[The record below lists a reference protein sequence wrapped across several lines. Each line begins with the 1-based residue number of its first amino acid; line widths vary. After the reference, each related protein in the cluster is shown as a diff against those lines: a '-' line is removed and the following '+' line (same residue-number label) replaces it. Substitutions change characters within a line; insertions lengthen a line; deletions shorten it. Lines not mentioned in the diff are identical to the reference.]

1 MVVTP
6 PRSAREAQ
14 GAPQGERAWYE
25 ESGPRAEIGWPRSF
39 AARGR
44 DGVGRED
51 KSSKRRAGP
60 NGPVPGSDESPSRGG
75 HGGMP
80 YARDE
85 PDARRGS
92 PAHARS
98 GSQPG
103 LGNHC
108 GGGSTGGKPRGLTPL
123 CAPGW
128 GAPSR
133 AVRGIPPL
141 LVSVPIFRPR
151 HKRGSTYKDATH
163 AIPWKGCLH
172 RRVERGRPPQGPCHR
187 DCLFRGSALTVDTSL
202 ARPVRGNGTP
212 PLQGHCPSGRRP
224 DGPGR
229 PRRRCRSSFAGR
241 WGASR
246 CGSG

>member
-163 AIPWKGCLH
+163 AIPWKGCRH
-172 RRVERGRPPQGPCHR
+172 RRSSRRWPPRALLPKSPIQRIRFDRGYEPSTTSSRQWDPAAAK
-187 DCLFRGSALTVDTSL
+187 ALPIW
-202 ARPVRGNGTP
+202 A
-212 PLQGHCPSGRRP
+212 
-224 DGPGR
+224 
-229 PRRRCRSSFAGR
+229 SSR
-241 WGASR
+241 WPWASTKKV
-246 CGSG
+246 